1 MQEEKRNT
9 LLEGEGIL
17 SITGRIVI
25 VAENLASLCSTVVE
39 KAEIVNDE
47 IGYVAEEISKQSI
60 KEATCF
66 SFLSF
71 FFFLLSKMQE
81 ERDKLRKELL
91 SKKEAVLD
99 DLRGYL
105 PIYISKDVNT
115 RRLIREVC
123 SGEKAKG
130 IAG

>member
-25 VAENLASLCSTVVE
+25 VAENLASLCSTIVE

-66 SFLSF
+66 SFLF
-71 FFFLLSKMQE
+71 FF
-81 ERDKLRKELL
+81 
-91 SKKEAVLD
+91 A
-99 DLRGYL
+99 
-105 PIYISKDVNT
+105 
-115 RRLIREVC
+115 
-123 SGEKAKG
+123 
-130 IAG
+130 

>member
-1 MQEEKRNT
+1 MER
-9 LLEGEGIL
+9 
-17 SITGRIVI
+17 
-25 VAENLASLCSTVVE
+25 
-39 KAEIVNDE
+39 AEIVNDE

-66 SFLSF
+66 SFVF
-71 FFFLLSKMQE
+71 FVFCLVKCRG
-81 ERDKLRKELL
+81 RDKVEEGIVKQ
-91 SKKEAVLD
+91 KEAMLD
-99 DLRGYL
+99 DLGGSW

-115 RRLIREVC
+115 RRVTREVC

>member
-1 MQEEKRNT
+1 M
-9 LLEGEGIL
+9 EGEGIL

-25 VAENLASLCSTVVE
+25 VAENLASLCSTILE

-66 SFLSF
+66 SFLFFLSF
-71 FFFLLSKMQE
+71 SFFLLSKMQE

-99 DLRGYL
+99 DLGGYW

-130 IAG
+130 IAE